1 MMRGRLLRAGAATV
15 AALAAFTG
23 AASASGPAPPG
34 KELVELTCQVL
45 GSVTIS
51 VPSGKHT
58 NGVGQI
64 VELKGHGIPV
74 ATTGTVTDL
83 TTEKVVQEVSSA
95 TGHGNG
101 HPNQETTK
109 CEGVVFRGLASEL
122 GGVPPEGV
130 KPTDEIEL
138 SIVVDVIVK
147 L

>member
-1 MMRGRLLRAGAATV
+1 MQRRLLYTVATTV
-15 AALAAFTG
+15 AALALFTG
-23 AASASGPAPPG
+23 AAYASGPAPPG
-34 KELVELTCQVL
+34 KELVELTCQGL
-45 GSVTIS
+45 GSITVS
-51 VPSGKHT
+51 VPSGKRT

-64 VELKGHGIPV
+64 VEVKGHGIPV
-74 ATTGTVTDL
+74 ASTGTATDL

-109 CEGVVFRGLASEL
+109 CEGVVFKGLASEL

-138 SIVVDVIVK
+138 SIVVDVIIK
-147 L
+147 P